1 MLTQQCCVENQSVEC
16 YLGPGHGESDAS
28 YWLWDF
34 RHCYQQLSN
43 SGTWEHKSESF
54 FINNTSTFSWQGVDK
69 IKKVVFLLYKPLFL
83 NIKCEK
89 SADNDNKSANIA
101 FRGPKFCIGP
111 LRLFPEEVGE
121 KGKDENLPISITSL
135 YVFQCR

>member
-1 MLTQQCCVENQSVEC
+1 MSLMLRIDCETSDIVTNNFPTLEPGNTNQNQS
-16 YLGPGHGESDAS
+16 S
-28 YWLWDF
+28 
-34 RHCYQQLSN
+34 
-43 SGTWEHKSESF
+43 
-54 FINNTSTFSWQGVDK
+54 STTPQHSPGVDK